1 MQTFLPRSDFYC
13 TTKFLNY
20 VFFVL
25 LKQSSKKQNDKCYE
39 LETIFECGVGMT
51 MSRFFLLR
59 ILNVI
64 SGICSRQMAFS
75 LITSKRRRTV
85 LHYISKT
92 GQLNQNHQGLTF
104 QRRLLQS
111 TFHEERLVEFT
122 EIKCLQHLE
131 EGSGQHT

>member
-1 MQTFLPRSDFYC
+1 
-13 TTKFLNY
+13 
-20 VFFVL
+20 
-25 LKQSSKKQNDKCYE
+25 
-39 LETIFECGVGMT
+39 

-111 TFHEERLVEFT
+111 TFHEERVVEFT
-122 EIKCLQHLE
+122 EIKCLQHLVRLPWAPDVFHRQNFLFIL
-131 EGSGQHT
+131 GKSLICKDT

>member
-1 MQTFLPRSDFYC
+1 
-13 TTKFLNY
+13 
-20 VFFVL
+20 
-25 LKQSSKKQNDKCYE
+25 
-39 LETIFECGVGMT
+39 

-75 LITSKRRRTV
+75 LITSKRRLTV

-111 TFHEERLVEFT
+111 TFHEERVVEFT